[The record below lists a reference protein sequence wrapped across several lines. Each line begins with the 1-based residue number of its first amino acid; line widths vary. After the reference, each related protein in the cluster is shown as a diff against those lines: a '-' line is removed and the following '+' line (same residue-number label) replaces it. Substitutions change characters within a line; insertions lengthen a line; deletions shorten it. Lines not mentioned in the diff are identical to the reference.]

1 VVGCFHGAAKDG
13 RASHEPAMSVRSS
26 DLGWNRGLLN
36 ALSDRGAENPMSKYL
51 NDLIKT
57 LEAEAHEHQAPRQPA
72 ASFVVTLVTAAF

>member
-1 VVGCFHGAAKDG
+1 
-13 RASHEPAMSVRSS
+13 
-26 DLGWNRGLLN
+26 
-36 ALSDRGAENPMSKYL
+36 MSKYL